1 MWNKYIIFILNLIVQ
16 CRCYTNIPH
25 KFSTNMKHD
34 KNNIIEIRKILQKN
48 IEIYESIK
56 ECNVSEI
63 QTCGIECPLC
73 CGEKVLVCNYCR
85 GTGFLTMG
93 DEIIGTGNNCTI
105 CMGKGEKECKRC
117 MGSGYIAK
125 WRR

>member
-1 MWNKYIIFILNLIVQ
+1 MLKQYTFCFLLFICKYKYCL
-16 CRCYTNIPH
+16 CYNIPN
-25 KFSTNMKHD
+25 KK
-34 KNNIIEIRKILQKN
+34 KILKERQQRFQKN

-63 QTCGIECPLC
+63 DTCADLCPLC
-73 CGEKVLVCNYCR
+73 LGSKVLLCNYCR

-93 DEIIGTGNNCTI
+93 DAIIGTANQCTI

-117 MGSGYIAK
+117 MGSGFIAK
-125 WRR
+125 WAK